1 MLPTLLLARG
11 WADLFLLV
19 HAPGQAQAPTGGG
32 GGVDLGNLW
41 GLGVIAVALVV
52 GQIITFRY
60 VVQPERA
67 RGDRLEA
74 ELIRVNTAMADKFAP
89 ALDAARRA
97 VERREGNR
105 ERSSRRAE

>member
-11 WADLFLLV
+11 WWGLLFV
-19 HAPGQAQAPTGGG
+19 QAQAQAPSGGG

-52 GQIITFRY
+52 GQVITFRY

-97 VERREGNR
+97 VERREGA
-105 ERSSRRAE
+105 RSSRRTE